1 MLVRWTWLV
10 VFLSS
15 CDGKGLFS
23 VVAPQAPVA
32 GLLGSSV
39 SLPCTLSPTLN
50 AVTFEVLWYRPNE
63 IGTPVLS
70 YKNQKI
76 QENPRD
82 PRYWG
87 RVSLSGGLEKGNVSL
102 KLENF
107 TLADKG
113 YYICRVEKTEE
124 WYDEATVSLQEKV
137 TGSPPVLSVADAG
150 EGQMNVSC
158 HSDGWSPEPSLSWTD
173 REGQDLKYLSKSKFI
188 KDSEWLVSVSSW
200 LLVSSSESEW
210 LSCSVGFF

>member
-1 MLVRWTWLV
+1 MIHNRSDIT
-10 VFLSS
+10 
-15 CDGKGLFS
+15 GKEQKERLTETLCLHSNRPTGLFS

-63 IGTPVLS
+63 IDTPVIS

-76 QENPRD
+76 QESRRD
-82 PRYWG
+82 RRYWG

-113 YYICRVEKTEE
+113 DYICRVENTEE
-124 WYDEATVSLQEKV
+124 WYDEVTVSLQVKAEH
-137 TGSPPVLSVADAG
+137 
-150 EGQMNVSC
+150 
-158 HSDGWSPEPSLSWTD
+158 HSASTSLSSSHSASWCHHFP
-173 REGQDLKYLSKSKFI
+173 RNWAISQD
-188 KDSEWLVSVSSW
+188 
-200 LLVSSSESEW
+200 
-210 LSCSVGFF
+210 